1 MRSSASYDQNG
12 QGQDLALF
20 ARAMAAMSAI
30 TGKPVLY
37 GPNEKPLAPST
48 ADYTYRREAS
58 KNIGSFK
65 NWRPQ
70 AVFSNQG
77 EALERTAIVERSI
90 DLTNN
95 DPHAAGII
103 DNVAVTVIGSGL
115 VPVPAIDRDAIG
127 LPKERIRELHR
138 QMRAV
143 HTRWA
148 PRADAGGRMNAGQ
161 IQYLEKLSLL
171 RYGEFFKLLPMIDD
185 PSRPYLLAC
194 QLIHPLRVK
203 TPLDMLSNPKMR
215 DGIELGEYGQAVA
228 VWFKKSGTTVLSVP
242 DISKNFVR
250 IPIRSG
256 HRLNL
261 IHGFVAKEP
270 EQVRGW
276 PVLAPAMK
284 YLRDM
289 NDLLSA
295 ELVSNV
301 VTAALAYF
309 IETSGD
315 PYQLAANFTTHTDD
329 YKNSD
334 GTSRVQRYQET
345 YPGIIMYGNSGEKP
359 HMLAAARP
367 GTTFE
372 PFIKT
377 VKKSISMAVNLP
389 YVVMFKDVEGTNF
402 AGFRSAMLDAW
413 RVFEADRQW
422 HAGTS
427 LQPVFSM
434 LMEEA
439 WLRGEIDYGADF
451 YRYRDAY
458 ARAQWRG
465 APKGDIEPVK
475 AAQADKIL
483 IDAKLK
489 TRTQST
495 IERGGDFRANVE
507 ELAEE
512 KALLEENGLY
522 DESAPTEGASAQGDV
537 GGTAL
542 GGSKDLGE
550 TEEGED
556 DD

>member
-1 MRSSASYDQNG
+1 
-12 QGQDLALF
+12 
-20 ARAMAAMSAI
+20 MAAMSAI
-30 TGKPVLY
+30 TGKPILY
-37 GPNEKPLAPST
+37 GPNGKPLAPSM
-48 ADYTYRREAS
+48 ADYTYRRDAS
-58 KNIGSFK
+58 KNVGSFK

-70 AVFSNQG
+70 AVFSNQA

-90 DLTNN
+90 DLANN

-103 DNVAVTVIGSGL
+103 DNVAATVIGSGL
-115 VPVPAIDRDAIG
+115 VPVPAIDRDSLD
-127 LPKERIRELHR
+127 LPKERIREMQR

-148 PRADAGGRMNAGQ
+148 PRADAGGRMSAGQ
-161 IQYLEKLSLL
+161 IQYLEKLSLM

-185 PSRPYLLAC
+185 PARPYYLAC

-203 TPLDMLSNPKMR
+203 TPNNMVADPKMR
-215 DGIELGEYGQAVA
+215 DGIELGEYGQPVA
-228 VWFKKSGTTVLSVP
+228 IWVKKSGATVLSLP
-242 DISKNFVR
+242 DTSANFLR
-250 IPIRSG
+250 IPIRTG
-256 HRLNL
+256 HRLNV
-261 IHGFVAKEP
+261 IHGFVCKEP

-309 IETSGD
+309 IETNND
-315 PYQLAANFTTHTDD
+315 PYQLAASFTTHADE
-329 YKNSD
+329 YKNPD
-334 GTSRVQRYQET
+334 GTRRVQRYQET
-345 YPGIIMYGNSGEKP
+345 YPGMIMYGNAGEKP
-359 HMLAAARP
+359 HLLAAARP

-389 YVVMFKDVEGTNF
+389 YVVTFKDVEGTNF

-422 HAGTS
+422 HAGAS

-439 WLRGEIDYGADF
+439 WLRGEIGYGADF
-451 YRYRDAY
+451 YRYREAY
-458 ARAQWRG
+458 TRAQWRG

-475 AAQADKIL
+475 AAQADKLL
-483 IDAKLK
+483 IDARLK
-489 TRTQST
+489 TRTQAT
-495 IERGGDFRANVE
+495 IERGGDFRSNVE

-512 KALLEENGLY
+512 KALLEENGLHEETPAAG
-522 DESAPTEGASAQGDV
+522 ESTQSVQ
-537 GGTAL
+537 
-542 GGSKDLGE
+542 GE
-550 TEEGED
+550 TEEGKD